1 MKRTVYELENYRK
14 ALELEIQKAELQLQ
28 NVEKRLK
35 HLKIDTWVYLGMI
48 ILPRLLL
55 ELLSKMCNLNALF
68 PRLLGGIGYVIIS
81 FVYVIVVP
89 FMIYNFINSLLLW
102 MANRESSGMIWAKP
116 DIRNPRLRVRR
127 EPESSYTSEKGKLVG
142 VLGQYYLYQQKLEPL
157 LQQARREDTE
167 QAAGEELTM
176 ETVLEALEE
185 MPFYEEIRPFNP
197 FKGKQVKNARIITL
211 IIVAGWIAF
220 WYWPRTGTSLFIMTI
235 IGLTWYF
242 FMR

>member
-14 ALELEIQKAELQLQ
+14 ALELEIRKTELQLQ
-28 NVEKRLK
+28 SVEKRLK

-48 ILPRLLL
+48 VLPRLLL
-55 ELLSKMCNLNALF
+55 ELLFKMSNINALF
-68 PRLLGGIGYVIIS
+68 PRLLGGIGHVIIS
-81 FVYVIVVP
+81 FVYIVVLP

-102 MANRESSGMIWAKP
+102 RANRENTGMIWAKP
-116 DIRNPRLRVRR
+116 DIRNPRLQVRR
-127 EPESSYTSEKGKLVG
+127 EPESSYISEKGKLMG

-167 QAAGEELTM
+167 QTAGEELTM
-176 ETVLEALEE
+176 EMVLEALEE

-211 IIVAGWIAF
+211 VITVGWIAF
-220 WYWPRTGTSLFIMTI
+220 WYLPKIGVNIFIMVLV
-235 IGLTWYF
+235 GLTWYF